1 MKKIIYSLVIMIAAS
16 TLFTSCLEYVEPVG
30 IQQLRSAKADY
41 LDALGQLRLADAEL
55 QKANAAYVNAR
66 AAYVDAQTEWQLIE
80 NRIHEYDVQIKAART
95 EYEVDSLTKL
105 KELLQVQH
113 DTGMANARAALAW
126 AQENL
131 RVTLRDIAA
140 VQNLFTAG
148 ERTVFAD
155 VLGRYEAAFNAYNKQ
170 LNVVEQ
176 AKATLW
182 ELEYRLNDSTD
193 WVVNFQGQV
202 DFFAGEVDR
211 AQAAL
216 EAVPEKLDLEDWKA
230 EVDNLQDSI
239 DAINYSRAALRRDSV
254 NYMINTW
261 CEANIGYEEEWK
273 AAKQKYLDDLAAITP
288 VANPGPKP
296 ADPGAEPVRADYD
309 GEGDYTDSLAL
320 EVFEVTPAQWGS
332 SQVYQKFADLI
343 GLYAHTAAPVGV
355 DSSTAFFWGTGTPAD
370 GFTAGIETN
379 ATPEMVN
386 FLFGEEGVETPR
398 TFTYK
403 KGTAD
408 ITLKNSRYIG
418 LYGAHSVL
426 DRYLVLT
433 EGDELALKAA
443 QKAAHDADS
452 IYWAHRNILVAGK
465 EGYQPLVDA
474 IADSVLSY
482 NALQQAKADAKARAQ
497 ALVNAGKALANGIPT
512 EGFIANY
519 AFTYGLG
526 TTPDNPVNVN
536 DSINLINGI
545 KTFATARW
553 NFFEDTVAKL
563 PANKP
568 TNYFTARTKTD
579 SSPFDVDLRDITKD
593 GYAQR
598 SGGWADHKIF
608 SDFSFDRYKTEEG
621 GLGVEKINRRPL
633 EAAENLGWTPA
644 VFDALL
650 RTLNSLW
657 TPGFCPTWDVVD
669 FRFNDITQGV
679 NFTEFNY
686 YGYVYNDAQPY
697 SFENSVGDPFIP
709 QSVKDAED
717 AHTAAKAEVVAKEAE
732 YEAIYASFWNQAY
745 ATPELPINW
754 ADETFTVP
762 DELIIFIVPGHA
774 IRWNERLGAVLSF
787 LETDGAQPATYFRGV
802 GDVLTNSNIFGSNPA
817 YNTEYYKKLK
827 AEFEL
832 AFILGGNNNIEALAK
847 IKAQIDSWMDDIAD
861 ARTVAD
867 EAAYKAAKTQ
877 WTADKAAYDAYPAKL
892 EKYKTY
898 VASVNA
904 LKEAF
909 YGIEKYDAAGN
920 PVFFTTDVPKIPT
933 PGPGTYEVADIIKD
947 WKYNTKYFG
956 GKQLELAQKWHGD
969 YPETLQGFDDRAYF
983 ITHTIYHLNTI
994 KGVLDNA
1001 YTAAAKIYTYDWE
1014 KYTYTEPNNVAH
1026 EYKIKIEEMTQ
1037 DLGANAAADFAAIV
1051 ANYNA
1056 YQKQYKEAWEKYLE
1070 DCTGELGYWKK
1081 LLAQFEAGY
1090 NPIEMAVKLQRDK
1103 VAKAEEKLAIFQKA
1117 LELAEA
1123 EYQAII
1129 DQLLK

>member
-1 MKKIIYSLVIMIAAS
+1 
-16 TLFTSCLEYVEPVG
+16 
-30 IQQLRSAKADY
+30 
-41 LDALGQLRLADAEL
+41 
-55 QKANAAYVNAR
+55 
-66 AAYVDAQTEWQLIE
+66 
-80 NRIHEYDVQIKAART
+80 
-95 EYEVDSLTKL
+95 
-105 KELLQVQH
+105 
-113 DTGMANARAALAW
+113 
-126 AQENL
+126 
-131 RVTLRDIAA
+131 
-140 VQNLFTAG
+140 
-148 ERTVFAD
+148 
-155 VLGRYEAAFNAYNKQ
+155 
-170 LNVVEQ
+170 
-176 AKATLW
+176 
-182 ELEYRLNDSTD
+182 
-193 WVVNFQGQV
+193 
-202 DFFAGEVDR
+202 
-211 AQAAL
+211 
-216 EAVPEKLDLEDWKA
+216 
-230 EVDNLQDSI
+230 
-239 DAINYSRAALRRDSV
+239 
-254 NYMINTW
+254 
-261 CEANIGYEEEWK
+261 
-273 AAKQKYLDDLAAITP
+273 
-288 VANPGPKP
+288 
-296 ADPGAEPVRADYD
+296 
-309 GEGDYTDSLAL
+309 
-320 EVFEVTPAQWGS
+320 
-332 SQVYQKFADLI
+332 
-343 GLYAHTAAPVGV
+343 
-355 DSSTAFFWGTGTPAD
+355 
-370 GFTAGIETN
+370 
-379 ATPEMVN
+379 
-386 FLFGEEGVETPR
+386 
-398 TFTYK
+398 
-403 KGTAD
+403 
-408 ITLKNSRYIG
+408 
-418 LYGAHSVL
+418 
-426 DRYLVLT
+426 
-433 EGDELALKAA
+433 
-443 QKAAHDADS
+443 
-452 IYWAHRNILVAGK
+452 
-465 EGYQPLVDA
+465 
-474 IADSVLSY
+474 
-482 NALQQAKADAKARAQ
+482 
-497 ALVNAGKALANGIPT
+497 
-512 EGFIANY
+512 
-519 AFTYGLG
+519 
-526 TTPDNPVNVN
+526 
-536 DSINLINGI
+536 
-545 KTFATARW
+545 
-553 NFFEDTVAKL
+553 
-563 PANKP
+563 
-568 TNYFTARTKTD
+568 
-579 SSPFDVDLRDITKD
+579 
-593 GYAQR
+593 
-598 SGGWADHKIF
+598 
-608 SDFSFDRYKTEEG
+608 
-621 GLGVEKINRRPL
+621 
-633 EAAENLGWTPA
+633 
-644 VFDALL
+644 
-650 RTLNSLW
+650 
-657 TPGFCPTWDVVD
+657 
-669 FRFNDITQGV
+669 
-679 NFTEFNY
+679 
-686 YGYVYNDAQPY
+686 
-697 SFENSVGDPFIP
+697 VGDPFIP

-787 LETDGAQPATYFRGV
+787 LETDGAQPATYFRGA

-861 ARTVAD
+861 ARTAAD